1 MTEKVK
7 KNKYAYVIA
16 VACCMVVFG
25 GAGLVFSCASV
36 FYAVVPAEFGV
47 EKGTFSIYMTI
58 VCLVQSF
65 SLPLMGNLAAKMDI
79 RKFVALCAACI
90 TASFIAFALAP
101 NLIVIYIAAALQG
114 FGVSGPMYVIVPT
127 MINRWFQK
135 KAGFFI
141 GLAMAFTGGSAIILM
156 PVISMVIEAAGW
168 RMGYGFEAVL
178 CAIFMFIPALF
189 MFKSYPSDMGL
200 KPYGYVEA
208 AEDAK
213 NGPSNAFAAGVSLKR
228 AMKSPT
234 FYLMCILSASISLI
248 TCINFYWTAYATS
261 LGYGLVVASVI
272 GSVAMYGQVVG
283 KIGLGAISDKWF
295 NLSVALSYS
304 FGIVGMAGALLLGG
318 TAGTFVILAFIFL
331 YGMTHAS
338 CAVETPVI
346 ARRCFGNGR
355 DYAKIYSNIMAV
367 GSFFSA
373 IGSTLFGYIIDW
385 NGGAYEPV
393 FVIGLVLCVI
403 CLVAAYTSVAS
414 SKKLPRVSDEE
425 LEAEES
431 LKKAS

>member
-1 MTEKVK
+1 MAEKLK
-7 KNKYAYVIA
+7 QNKYAYVIA
-16 VACCMVVFG
+16 AACCMVVFG

-36 FYAVVPAEFGV
+36 FYAVVPEVFGV
-47 EKGTFSIYMTI
+47 ERGTFSIYMTI
-58 VCLVQSF
+58 VCLVMSF
-65 SLPLMGNLAAKMDI
+65 SLPVMGNLAAKMDI
-79 RKFVALCAACI
+79 RKFVALCGICI
-90 TASFIAFALAP
+90 TASFVAFALAP
-101 NLIVIYIAAALQG
+101 NLIVIYIAAAVQG
-114 FGVSGPMYVIVPT
+114 FGVSGPMYIIVPT

-168 RMGYGFEAVL
+168 RMGYGLEAVL
-178 CAIFMFIPALF
+178 AAVFMLIPAFFMFRNE
-189 MFKSYPSDMGL
+189 PSDMGL
-200 KPYGYVEA
+200 KPYGYEEA
-208 AEDAK
+208 AASAQ
-213 NGPSNAFAAGVSLKR
+213 NGAGNAFAAGVSLKT
-228 AMKSPT
+228 AMKSPA
-234 FYLMCILSASISLI
+234 FYLMCVLSAAISLI

-261 LGYGLVVASVI
+261 LGYGLVVSSVI

-295 NLSVALSYS
+295 KASVVLSYL
-304 FGIVGMAGALLLGG
+304 FGAVGMAGALLLGG
-318 TAGTFVILAFIFL
+318 SAGTVMILVFIFL

-346 ARRCFGNGR
+346 ARNVFGNGK
-355 DYAKIYSNIMAV
+355 DYAKIYSNVMSV

-393 FVIGLVLCVI
+393 FLIGLVLCAI
-403 CLVAAYTSVAS
+403 CLVTAFAS
-414 SKKLPRVSDEE
+414 ISAGKKLPREVD
-425 LEAEES
+425 A
-431 LKKAS
+431 